1 MDGKWAES
9 LRIGPDD
16 AVGQELPPM
25 YIGEDPDYVLRG
37 VSQTDPTSWAVKFTV
52 IPQDGTTAELTSP
65 TITRTVT
72 GSEAPYICVFT
83 IPLDAAQ
90 TLLFEAGVATF
101 LFERTDAG
109 SKTVLAEGTIQV
121 EEPPVALS

>member
-1 MDGKWAES
+1 MWAES
-9 LRIGPDD
+9 QRIGPEK
-16 AVGQELPPM
+16 AFGQELEPM
-25 YIGEDPDYVLRG
+25 YVGEDPDYVLRG
-37 VSQTDPTSWAVKFTV
+37 SSQTDPTNWAVKFTV
-52 IPQDGTTAELTSP
+52 IPQDGTTATVTSP

-83 IPLDAAQ
+83 IPMAAEQ

-101 LFERTDAG
+101 LFERTDTG